1 MEDWKKSLDDGKLV
15 AMVAMDL
22 SKTFDSLPHSLLMSK
37 LRAYMVYNCRQMQM
51 RVFTGLS
58 YREISAGKG
67 CRWIVRLGVKST
79 RCTPHGSVRG
89 PLCLFEERQQVF
101 FGVLPLPNIFDL
113 PENTK
118 LHCTREQHSRLA
130 LEVLDRAFTKR
141 FWSQVQ
147 TITRPTL

>member
-67 CRWIVRLGVKST
+67 CR
-79 RCTPHGSVRG
+79 
-89 PLCLFEERQQVF
+89 
-101 FGVLPLPNIFDL
+101 
-113 PENTK
+113 
-118 LHCTREQHSRLA
+118 
-130 LEVLDRAFTKR
+130 
-141 FWSQVQ
+141 
-147 TITRPTL
+147 